1 MKLLATY
8 LSLMLVAGL
17 QCAHAAPPAITVSDA
32 WVRVVP
38 GSDVAAAYFTVTNG
52 GQQPVAVVGVI
63 SPLATSAMIHE
74 STLTGTQSAM
84 RPRAQVPIAA
94 HATIQFTPGGMHVML
109 MGVKQPLK
117 PGDPV
122 PLVLLLEGG
131 ATVAFAAPV
140 RALSE
145 P

>member
-1 MKLLATY
+1 MRLLGAY
-8 LSLMLVAGL
+8 LLLMLAAGL

-32 WVRVVP
+32 WVRAVP

-52 GQQPVAVVGVI
+52 GREPVTVVGVI

-74 STLTGTQSAM
+74 TTLTGTQSAM
-84 RPRAQVPIAA
+84 RPRAQVSIAA
-94 HATIQFTPGGMHVML
+94 QGTIHLLPGGMHVML
-109 MGVKQPLK
+109 MGLKKPLK
-117 PGDPV
+117 PGDAV

-131 ATVAFAAPV
+131 ATVACAARV

-145 P
+145 Q

>member
-1 MKLLATY
+1 MKLPATY
-8 LSLMLVAGL
+8 LLLMLAAGL
-17 QCAHAAPPAITVSDA
+17 QYALAAQPAITVSDA

-38 GSDVAAAYFTVTNG
+38 GSEVAAAYFTVTND
-52 GQQPVAVVGVI
+52 GQQPVVVVGVI
-63 SPLATSAMIHE
+63 SPLATGAMIHE
-74 STLTGTQSAM
+74 TTLTGTQSAM

-94 HATIQFTPGGMHVML
+94 HASLQLTPGGMHVML
-109 MGVKQPLK
+109 MGLKQPLK

-145 P
+145 Q